1 VPFSVLLVLLFVLC
15 AVISPLVAAGVVWAL
30 CTPRW
35 RYLGRRAST
44 MGIILAALCVA
55 TYFTLH
61 ALLGED
67 ILLEPLSVAIA
78 GGAGFTAGVFG
89 ICAWIWA
96 RRRKD
101 LATADCA
108 VRVD

>member
-1 VPFSVLLVLLFVLC
+1 
-15 AVISPLVAAGVVWAL
+15 
-30 CTPRW
+30 
-35 RYLGRRAST
+35 

-96 RRRKD
+96 RRRNG
-101 LATADCA
+101 LATADRA
-108 VRVD
+108 LRQD

>member
-1 VPFSVLLVLLFVLC
+1 MPFSVLFVLLFMLC
-15 AVISPLVAAGVVWAL
+15 AVISPLVAAGVIWAR

-35 RYLGRRAST
+35 RHLGMRAST
-44 MGIILAALCVA
+44 MGIILAALSIA
-55 TYFTLH
+55 IYFTLH

-67 ILLEPLSVAIA
+67 TPLKPLTVAIA

-101 LATADCA
+101 LATADRGLHA
-108 VRVD
+108 D

>member
-15 AVISPLVAAGVVWAL
+15 AVISPLVAAGVIWAR

-35 RYLGRRAST
+35 RYVGRRAST
-44 MGIILAALCVA
+44 MGIILAALSVA

-67 ILLEPLSVAIA
+67 IPLKPLAVAIA
-78 GGAGFTAGVFG
+78 GGAGFTAGVSG

-101 LATADCA
+101 LATADCTA
-108 VRVD
+108 RAD